1 MDMTAAVLRGVGDL
15 SLRRV
20 PRPEPGPGEVLLKVE
35 ANTICGT
42 DLRIISGAKTA
53 GVRPGVIMGHEF
65 AGRVAA
71 VGDGVE
77 GVDVGVQATC
87 SIVLSCGRCVRCLAG
102 REHLCES
109 LRLFGYE
116 IDGGMAEYLLVPR
129 EAMER
134 GNLVLA
140 PRELEPTTLA
150 LAEPV
155 SCCLNGARQFR
166 VRPGDSV
173 AVLGTGP
180 IGLLHV
186 ALAKLAG
193 ATRIVAVGR
202 PGRLDPA
209 VELGATHALSAQG
222 EDLTREVLRLT
233 GGGADAA
240 AVAVGD
246 PALAD
251 QALQIAAI
259 GGRVNYFAGFPKGS
273 TALMEPNVIHYRE
286 LQVTGGSN
294 ARRADVRRAV
304 ELLSSGA
311 LDVASLVTHR
321 FPLAEIDAAIAAVR
335 QRAGLKVAVVPS

>member
-1 MDMTAAVLRGVGDL
+1 M
-15 SLRRV
+15 
-20 PRPEPGPGEVLLKVE
+20 
-35 ANTICGT
+35 
-42 DLRIISGAKTA
+42 
-53 GVRPGVIMGHEF
+53 
-65 AGRVAA
+65 
-71 VGDGVE
+71 
-77 GVDVGVQATC
+77 
-87 SIVLSCGRCVRCLAG
+87 
-102 REHLCES
+102 
-109 LRLFGYE
+109 
-116 IDGGMAEYLLVPR
+116 
-129 EAMER
+129 
-134 GNLVLA
+134 
-140 PRELEPTTLA
+140 
-150 LAEPV
+150 
-155 SCCLNGARQFR
+155 
-166 VRPGDSV
+166 RPGDSV

-186 ALAKLAG
+186 ALVKLAG

-233 GGGADAA
+233 GGGADVAV
-240 AVAVGD
+240 VAVGD

>member
-65 AGRVAA
+65 AGRVVA

-87 SIVLSCGRCVRCLAG
+87 SIVLSCGRCARCLAG

-166 VRPGDSV
+166 VRPRDSV

-233 GGGADAA
+233 GGGADVAV
-240 AVAVGD
+240 VAVGD